1 MAAEGRLDAYDLATL
16 FAHRSVLEDLDPD
29 GPPRLVVLRG
39 APAIGSIAVFPGSF
53 NPPTS
58 AHLLLAERARREG
71 FGCVLF
77 VLARNT
83 VGKEA
88 SGLIPEDRLLA
99 LRFIAQRAGMGVA
112 VCSSGMYVDMADAAA
127 MLYPGSEAAFLIG
140 SDKVREIFDPSYYA
154 DRDDALDALFARTRL
169 IVAPRTDDG
178 EKVGEILDRAEN
190 RRWADHVSVLP
201 LHPAVSD
208 LSSTRVRGLLQS
220 GAEPTG
226 LVPSAVGTFL
236 GEVGAFAR
244 AEPSGAE
251 EIDRYQLRAQLL
263 DALWDAREWAVRA
276 ADFRAL
282 VRLSMDPGDEGRR
295 LRGMLAN
302 GGARAEE
309 LAQMQSSSR

>member
-1 MAAEGRLDAYDLATL
+1 MDAYDLATL
-16 FAHRSVLEDLDPD
+16 FAHRMVLEDLDPD
-29 GPPRLVVLRG
+29 GPPRLVALRG
-39 APAIGSIAVFPGSF
+39 APSLGSLAVFPGSF

-83 VGKEA
+83 VGKEL
-88 SGLIPEDRLLA
+88 SGLLPEDRLLA

-127 MLYPGSEAAFLIG
+127 LLYPGTETAFLVG
-140 SDKVREIFDPSYYA
+140 SDKVAQIFDPAYYA
-154 DRDDALDALFARTRL
+154 DRDDALDALFSRIRL
-169 IVAPRTDDG
+169 IVAPRTEDG
-178 EKVGEILDRAEN
+178 RMVREILERPEN
-190 RRWADHVSVLP
+190 RRWSDRVSVLP

-208 LSSTRVRGLLQS
+208 LSSTRVRGLLQA

-236 GEVGAFAR
+236 GEIGAFAPP
-244 AEPSGAE
+244 AHVGGE
-251 EIDRYQLRAQLL
+251 EIDRYRLRSMLL
-263 DALWDAREWAVRA
+263 DALWDARDWAVRA
-276 ADFRAL
+276 ADFNTL
-282 VRLSMDPGDEGRR
+282 VRLASDPGEEGKR

-302 GGARAEE
+302 GGVRAEE
-309 LAQMQSSSR
+309 LAEMQASSA